1 MVAVVGAGPA
11 GLAAATTLA
20 ERGHRVSLFDAA
32 PRIGGQFN
40 YACRIPGKEDF
51 AETLRYFRTR
61 LRELEVTQQLGRTVQ
76 AADLAGFDHVV
87 VATGIIPRRPPIPGL
102 DHPKV
107 ASYIDVIEGRHP
119 VGRKVA
125 LIGAGGIGFDVAEL
139 LTHPGDSPD
148 PIAAYREEWGID
160 AAYTDNR
167 GGLTPARMP
176 TPVRELWLLQRKT
189 GKLGAGLAKTTGWAR
204 SLLLKKRGVHM
215 LGGVEYVGIDDA
227 GLHIRV
233 DGQDRLL
240 EVDTV
245 VLCAG
250 QEPRR
255 ELAEGLTA
263 AGTPFTLVGGA
274 DVAAELDAK
283 RAIWQ
288 ATEFARQF

>member
-1 MVAVVGAGPA
+1 
-11 GLAAATTLA
+11 
-20 ERGHRVSLFDAA
+20 
-32 PRIGGQFN
+32 
-40 YACRIPGKEDF
+40 
-51 AETLRYFRTR
+51 
-61 LRELEVTQQLGRTVQ
+61 
-76 AADLAGFDHVV
+76 
-87 VATGIIPRRPPIPGL
+87 
-102 DHPKV
+102 
-107 ASYIDVIEGRHP
+107 
-119 VGRKVA
+119 
-125 LIGAGGIGFDVAEL
+125 
-139 LTHPGDSPD
+139 
-148 PIAAYREEWGID
+148 
-160 AAYTDNR
+160 
-167 GGLTPARMP
+167 MP

-204 SLLLKKRGVHM
+204 SLLLKKRGVHARRR
-215 LGGVEYVGIDDA
+215 GVCGHRRRRPA
-227 GLHIRV
+227 HPV

>member
-1 MVAVVGAGPA
+1 
-11 GLAAATTLA
+11 
-20 ERGHRVSLFDAA
+20 
-32 PRIGGQFN
+32 
-40 YACRIPGKEDF
+40 
-51 AETLRYFRTR
+51 
-61 LRELEVTQQLGRTVQ
+61 
-76 AADLAGFDHVV
+76 
-87 VATGIIPRRPPIPGL
+87 
-102 DHPKV
+102 
-107 ASYIDVIEGRHP
+107 

-125 LIGAGGIGFDVAEL
+125 LIAGGIGFDVAEL

-167 GGLTPARMP
+167 AASPRRPMP

-204 SLLLKKRGVHM
+204 SLLLKKRGVYM
-215 LGGVEYVGIDDA
+215 LGGAEHVGIDDA
-227 GLHIRV
+227 GLHTGGR
-233 DGQDRLL
+233 
-240 EVDTV
+240 
-245 VLCAG
+245 AG
-250 QEPRR
+250 PPAGGGYHRAVRRQEPRR

-263 AGTPFTLVGGA
+263 AGMPFTLVGGA